1 VLHDICHAIFLIN
14 FTSARVNNGIHF
26 EETIVGRRDVSSSLR
41 AREESTM
48 SLYTLLLF
56 VHVSGAICLFIGMGI
71 WLFGITAIGR
81 AARVE
86 QVRTLAGLMLM
97 ARLAVPGGAFVVIAA
112 GLAMTQ
118 IAWGLRIGWIAVALG
133 SLVITGPIGTWVI
146 DPKVRAIAALAQ
158 SLPDDPLPAPLAERA
173 HDRVLRLALYTMTA
187 MLFGI
192 VFLMTT
198 KPALTSAVGAMLI
211 SALLGL
217 ASVVPLVRTRPTTLS
232 DRLQPHEEDAP

>member
-1 VLHDICHAIFLIN
+1 
-14 FTSARVNNGIHF
+14 
-26 EETIVGRRDVSSSLR
+26 
-41 AREESTM
+41 M

-56 VHVSGAICLFIGMGI
+56 VHVCGAICLFIGMGI
-71 WLFGITAIGR
+71 WVFGITAIGR

-97 ARLAVPGGAFVVIAA
+97 ARLAVPAGAFVVIAA
-112 GLAMTQ
+112 GLAMAR
-118 IAWGLRIGWIAVALG
+118 IAWGLQTGWIAVALA
-133 SLVITGPIGTWVI
+133 SLVIIGPVGTWVI
-146 DPKVRAIAALAQ
+146 DPKVSGIAALAQ
-158 SLPDDPLPAPLAERA
+158 SLPDGPLPAPLAEHT
-173 HDRVLRLALYTMTA
+173 HDRILQLALYTMIA

-198 KPALTSAVGAMLI
+198 KPALTNAVGAMLI

-217 ASVVPLVRTRPTTLS
+217 ASVVLLVRARPTTLS

>member
-1 VLHDICHAIFLIN
+1 
-14 FTSARVNNGIHF
+14 
-26 EETIVGRRDVSSSLR
+26 
-41 AREESTM
+41 M

-86 QVRTLAGLMLM
+86 QVRTLADLMLM
-97 ARLAVPGGAFVVIAA
+97 TRLAVPAGAFVVIVA
-112 GLAMTQ
+112 GLAMAQ
-118 IAWGLRIGWIAVALG
+118 IAWGLQTGWIAVALG
-133 SLVITGPIGTWVI
+133 SLVIIGPIGTWVI
-146 DPKVRAIAALAQ
+146 DPRVRGIATLAQ
-158 SLPDDPLPAPLAERA
+158 SLPDGPLPAPLADRT

-198 KPALTSAVGAMLI
+198 KPALTSAVGAMAA

-217 ASVVPLVRTRPTTLS
+217 ASSLPFLRARDAS
-232 DRLQPHEEDAP
+232 RSGGSNQHEEDAP

>member
-1 VLHDICHAIFLIN
+1 
-14 FTSARVNNGIHF
+14 
-26 EETIVGRRDVSSSLR
+26 
-41 AREESTM
+41 M

-97 ARLAVPGGAFVVIAA
+97 ARLAVPAGAFVVIAA
-112 GLAMTQ
+112 GLAMAR
-118 IAWGLRIGWIAVALG
+118 IAWGLQTGWIVVALG
-133 SLVITGPIGTWVI
+133 SLVIIGPIGTWVI

-158 SLPDDPLPAPLAERA
+158 SLPDGPLPTTLAKRTL
-173 HDRVLRLALYTMTA
+173 DCVLRLALYTMTA

-217 ASVVPLVRTRPTTLS
+217 ASVVPLVRARPTTLS